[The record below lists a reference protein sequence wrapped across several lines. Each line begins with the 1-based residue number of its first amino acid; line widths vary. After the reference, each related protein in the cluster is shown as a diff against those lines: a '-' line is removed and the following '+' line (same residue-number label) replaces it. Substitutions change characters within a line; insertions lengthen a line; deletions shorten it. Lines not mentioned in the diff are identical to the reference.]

1 MIRKDREITGL
12 DGIVEIINKCKVMR
26 IAIVDED
33 APYIV
38 PLNFGY
44 RREGE
49 VLELFFHCAN
59 RGKKL
64 DLLSRNS
71 KVGFEL
77 DCGHQLV
84 PDETAC
90 KNSFFYES
98 VIGAGEVAF
107 FDEASAKVAALN
119 VIMEQQTGKTFDIP
133 EKAVG
138 GVKVGRILV
147 TSVCGKAY
155 QPK

>member
-1 MIRKDREITGL
+1 MIRKDREVANL
-12 DGIVEIINKCKVMR
+12 DGIVEIVDKCKVMR
-26 IAIVDED
+26 LAMADEG

-44 RREGE
+44 RREGNT
-49 VLELFFHCAN
+49 LELYFHCAN
-59 RGKKL
+59 RGRKL
-64 DLLSRNS
+64 DLLSRNP

-77 DCGHQLV
+77 DCGHRLV
-84 PDETAC
+84 PDDTAC

-98 VIGAGEVAF
+98 VIGVGVVTF
-107 FDEASAKVAALN
+107 FEEASAKVTALN
-119 VIMEQQTGKTFDIP
+119 VIMEHQTGKTFDIP

-138 GVKVGRILV
+138 GVKIGKILV